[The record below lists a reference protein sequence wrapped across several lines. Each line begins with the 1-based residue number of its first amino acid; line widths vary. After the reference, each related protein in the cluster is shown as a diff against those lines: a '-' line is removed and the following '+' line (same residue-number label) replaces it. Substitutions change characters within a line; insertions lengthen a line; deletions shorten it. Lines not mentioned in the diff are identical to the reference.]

1 METSLHKENNQTQTN
16 TTLFDSVN
24 ELVALCYTRSKDA
37 GWHDNPR
44 ETGTMIALIHSEI
57 SEAMEGFR
65 KNLNDDH
72 LPHRRMAEVELADA
86 IIRICDLAGKENSDL
101 GGAIKEK
108 LEYNLNRPD
117 HKKENR
123 DLENGKKF

>member
-1 METSLHKENNQTQTN
+1 METSLHKENNETNTN
-16 TTLFDSVN
+16 TTIFDSVN
-24 ELVALCYTRSKDA
+24 ELVSLCYSRSKNA

-57 SEAMEGFR
+57 SESMEGFR

-72 LPHRRMAEVELADA
+72 LPHRKMAEVELADA
-86 IIRICDLAGKENSDL
+86 MIRICDLAGKEGFDL